1 MHYKWIRITTVALG
15 AFVLAGIG
23 AAGEKKLMHCFAF
36 TSVEDASEA
45 DWEAFYKATD
55 DLPEKIDGLN
65 KVWYGKL
72 RRPMRLYYKTG
83 GEEATYEQRIREWS
97 VCMEMADIAALE
109 KYADH
114 PSHREWEEAYF
125 KVRQRGTTTF
135 DILGQ

>member
-1 MHYKWIRITTVALG
+1 MNLRWTSFAVIALG
-15 AFVLAGIG
+15 ALLLTGVG

-36 TSVEDASEA
+36 TPVEDASEA

-55 DLPEKIDGLN
+55 ELPDKIDGFN

-83 GEEATYEQRIREWS
+83 GDEAEYEQRVREWS

-114 PSHREWEEAYF
+114 PAHRQWEEAYF